1 MLFACLMS
9 TPLLR
14 ITLCSS
20 KLEININFHHV
31 GKIRNSR
38 RIANVE
44 TQRKVCHVVRFAMT
58 VD

>member
-1 MLFACLMS
+1 MLIACLMS

-14 ITLCSS
+14 IALYSS
-20 KLEININFHHV
+20 KLEINIKFHHA

-38 RIANVE
+38 RLVSFE